1 MSALQ
6 EEMGAKM
13 NVFLEDLKTSAL
25 RANEYIC
32 SVLNFGG

>member
-13 NVFLEDLKTSAL
+13 NVSLEDLKK
-25 RANEYIC
+25 RRFC
-32 SVLNFGG
+32 FKCVLFLH